1 MASSDGTHEA
11 RWRPAILT
19 VVVTGMGLGGA
30 NSLSNVLGSPYSA
43 YALRPYEGVFSL
55 QVLAAII
62 GTAWAWALV
71 AFVLGWWAPTAW
83 LAPVTAVLALAL
95 AAVVYYF
102 SDHAFGLNDELE
114 TGEMAYWA
122 VTSVGA
128 GTVFGLLGHLARR
141 PQLWSLLPGLV
152 VPAVIVIFTV
162 SYPTGSD
169 RIQPWPQFFAW
180 IIAAA
185 LTFAMSSRWL
195 LTQHQLRTPVL

>member
-11 RWRPAILT
+11 RWWPAILT

-30 NSLSNVLGSPYSA
+30 NSLSNVFGSPYSA

-71 AFVLGWWAPTAW
+71 AFVLGWWAPTGW

-114 TGEMAYWA
+114 TGEMAY
-122 VTSVGA
+122 
-128 GTVFGLLGHLARR
+128 
-141 PQLWSLLPGLV
+141 
-152 VPAVIVIFTV
+152 
-162 SYPTGSD
+162 
-169 RIQPWPQFFAW
+169 
-180 IIAAA
+180 
-185 LTFAMSSRWL
+185 
-195 LTQHQLRTPVL
+195 